1 MSVSKF
7 RDRMESKGCQIVVF
21 TILGALAFSMVFS
34 TCSPGGRGGPE
45 ITKDGAAIATVGDF
59 PVTEGMVI
67 NMANRTLDQ
76 FREAFGGQIPPVF
89 IAQYTGVALDQQV
102 NAGLLIE
109 LCTRERVDLGDE
121 SVRRA
126 VNKMIDEEIE
136 RNKQTLIAEKKVA
149 ADASPAVMDAAY
161 KTAHQLDPKS
171 QREATQKRVEEM
183 LKNPAERNELL
194 VSAANTLLM
203 EKYSNEVPATDDAVK
218 AFFDVYMS
226 KRIFLKED
234 KHPGVDLKK
243 KANDI
248 MAEIKGGLTFEAA
261 MNKYSDDEPGPGKP
275 KSDNEFQVDGKTIS
289 LNATYAPIAKQTIG
303 AVEGPY
309 TLGDGGVSIVR
320 VNSKVTQLP
329 PDFEAKKA
337 QYKRDFQRD
346 RAAGKLQEKLKGLK
360 AENLVKWKSPGYE
373 LLFDLAVYTQ
383 SDEARSATP
392 AERKA
397 KYEAFIKRGDEAAN
411 DPLGQRV
418 VPLAQFWAF
427 NQVWTDSSDAE
438 KANLTDRRIEV
449 LEGVLQQTE
458 SGELRTELVDLYAV
472 KKDGVKVTENL
483 EFAASAISANFDAP
497 GQQKYAE
504 LQAKLLKLK
513 EAGVINAEQEAKV
526 RLILDQWATDKIAK
540 DKFDEEARK
549 QEEQAR
555 KDAEAAQKAEQDKAA
570 AGTKPK

>member
-1 MSVSKF
+1 MSVSNF

-21 TILGALAFSMVFS
+21 TILGALAFSMIFS
-34 TCSPGGRGGPE
+34 TCGPRGGSAQ
-45 ITKDGAAIATVGDF
+45 ISQDDSAIATVGKF
-59 PVTEGMVI
+59 PITEPMVFA
-67 NMANRTLDQ
+67 MAEQTLTQ
-76 FREAFGGQIPPVF
+76 FREAFGGQVPPVF
-89 IAQYTGVALDQQV
+89 VAQYTGVAVDQQV

-109 LCTRERVDLGDE
+109 LCDRERIDLSDE
-121 SVRRA
+121 SVRKA
-126 VNKMIDEEIE
+126 IEKMIDEEIE
-136 RNKQTLIAEKKVA
+136 RNKQALIAEKKVA

-161 KTAHQLDPKS
+161 KAAHQLDPKA
-171 QREATQKRVEEM
+171 QREATMTRVDQM
-183 LKNPAERNELL
+183 LKAPNERNQLL

-203 EKYSNEVPATDDAVK
+203 EKYSNEIPASDESIK

-243 KANDI
+243 KASDI
-248 MAEIKGGLTFEAA
+248 MAEIKGGLSFEAA
-261 MNKYSDDEPGPGKP
+261 MNKYTDDEPGPNKP
-275 KSDNEFQVDGKTIS
+275 KSDNEFQVDGKTIG
-289 LNATYAPIAKQTIG
+289 LNAAYAPIAKQTVG

-309 TLGDGGVSIVR
+309 TLGDGGVSIVK
-320 VNSKVTQLP
+320 VNSKASQLP

-337 QYKRDFQRD
+337 QYKKDFQRD
-346 RAAGKLQEKLKGLK
+346 SAAGKLQEKLKALK
-360 AENLVKWKSPGYE
+360 GENLITWKSPGYE
-373 LLFDLAVYTQ
+373 LLYDIAVYTQ
-383 SDEARSATP
+383 SDDSRKATP

-397 KYEAFIKRGDEAAN
+397 KYEAFMKRGEEAAN
-411 DPLGQRV
+411 DPLGTRV

-438 KANLTDRRIEV
+438 KAALTDRRIEI
-449 LEGVLQQTE
+449 LEGMLQQTE
-458 SGELRTELVDLYAV
+458 SGELRMELVDLYAS
-472 KKDGVKVTENL
+472 KKDGAQVTTNL
-483 EFAASAISANFDAP
+483 ELAATAISANFEAT

-513 EAGVINAEQEAKV
+513 QAGVLNAEQEAKV
-526 RLILDQWATDKIAK
+526 RLILDQWAKDKIEK
-540 DKFDEEARK
+540 DRFDDEARK